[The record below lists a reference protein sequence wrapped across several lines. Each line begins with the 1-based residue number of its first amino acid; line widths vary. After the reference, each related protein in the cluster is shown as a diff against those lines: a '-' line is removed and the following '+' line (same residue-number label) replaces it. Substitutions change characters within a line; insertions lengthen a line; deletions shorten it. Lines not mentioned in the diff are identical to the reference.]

1 MHSTAIRPRASTTLY
16 LAFELGNTEWKLA
29 MTTRIDQAPLV
40 RTRAARALKPLDAE
54 IVRAKAHFGLPAS
67 APVCTCYEAGRDG
80 FWLHRY
86 LGHRGVRN
94 SIVDS
99 SSIEVNRRRRR
110 TKTDRL
116 DAARLVTMLMRA
128 EGGEKQVWS
137 VVNVPTS
144 VEEDRRHVHRELL
157 FARRDRGRPTN
168 WIKGLLAAQG
178 VPLATLREFPT
189 HLQTARRW
197 DGTPLPPLLCARL
210 DREWDT
216 VQAYTARIR
225 ALKHERCRLLRVT
238 DDLAIARVRQL
249 HQLRGV
255 GIDSAWL
262 YVMEF
267 FAWRQFRNRRQVG
280 GLAGLTDTHYQ
291 SGDLQHEQGISKAG
305 NGWAWA
311 LAINTAW
318 AWLRFQPKSQLA
330 RWYQRRFGKDSSR
343 IRKIGIV
350 ALARK
355 LLIAF
360 WRYLDQ
366 GLLRRAPCCAD
377 NGVAGPPR
385 FVTPAGSGPQLLAG
399 LMGSA
404 LGTVR

>member
-1 MHSTAIRPRASTTLY
+1 MRTATTRPRALPTLY
-16 LAFELGNTEWKLA
+16 LAFELGNSDWVLA
-29 MTTRIDQAPLV
+29 LTTGIGQSPL
-40 RTRAARALKPLDAE
+40 RREMPARVLTTLEAE
-54 IVRAKAHFGLPAS
+54 IARAKAHFGLSDS
-67 APVCTCYEAGRDG
+67 APVCSCYEAGRDG

-86 LGHRGVRN
+86 LVSRGVANRV
-94 SIVDS
+94 VDS

-116 DAARLVTMLMRA
+116 DADKLLTMLIRA
-128 EGGEKQVWS
+128 EGGEKKVWS
-137 VVNVPTS
+137 VVNVPTP
-144 VEEDRRHVHRELL
+144 VEEDRRQVHRELL
-157 FARRDRGRPTN
+157 FARRDRSRHTN
-168 WIKGLLAAQG
+168 RMKGLLATQG
-178 VPLATLREFPT
+178 VPLAKLREFPA
-189 HLQTARRW
+189 HARTARRW
-197 DGTPLPPLLCARL
+197 DGTPLPPLLLARL
-210 DREWDT
+210 EREWDT

-225 ALKHERCRLLRVT
+225 VLKHERRALLRVT
-238 DDLAIARVRQL
+238 DDPAIARVRQL
-249 HQLRGV
+249 NQLRGI

-305 NGWAWA
+305 NRWVRA

-318 AWLRFQPKSQLA
+318 AWLRFQPQSQLA
-330 RWYQRRFGKDSSR
+330 RWYEKKFGTGGSRR
-343 IRKIGIV
+343 RKIGIV

-366 GLLRRAPCCAD
+366 GVLPEGAVLR
-377 NGVAGPPR
+377 G
-385 FVTPAGSGPQLLAG
+385 
-399 LMGSA
+399 
-404 LGTVR
+404 

>member
-1 MHSTAIRPRASTTLY
+1 MRTATTRPRVASTLY
-16 LAFELGNTEWKLA
+16 LAFELGNTEWVLA
-29 MTTRIDQAPLV
+29 MTPTMDQTPL
-40 RTRAARALKPLDAE
+40 RRQIPARALKTLEAE
-54 IVRAKAHFGLPAS
+54 IARAKAHFGLPGT
-67 APVCTCYEAGRDG
+67 APVCSCYEAGRDG

-86 LGHRGVRN
+86 LVSRGIANR
-94 SIVDS
+94 IVDS

-116 DAARLVTMLMRA
+116 DAAKLVTMLIRA
-128 EGGEKQVWS
+128 EGGEKKVWS

-144 VEEDRRHVHRELL
+144 IEEDRRQVHRELL
-157 FARRDRGRPTN
+157 FARRDRGRHTN
-168 WIKGLLAAQG
+168 RMKGLLASQG
-178 VPLATLREFPT
+178 VPLAKLREFPE
-189 HLQTARRW
+189 HVRTARRW
-197 DGTPLPPLLCARL
+197 DGTPLPTLLCARL
-210 DREWDT
+210 EREWET

-225 ALKHERCRLLRVT
+225 ALKRERRVLLRVT
-238 DDLAIARVRQL
+238 DDPAIARVRQL
-249 HQLRGV
+249 NQLRGI

-305 NGWAWA
+305 NRWVRA

-318 AWLRFQPKSQLA
+318 AWLRFQRRSQLA
-330 RWYQRRFGKDSSR
+330 RWYEKKFGKGNSR

-366 GLLRRAPCCAD
+366 GLLPEGAVLR
-377 NGVAGPPR
+377 G
-385 FVTPAGSGPQLLAG
+385 
-399 LMGSA
+399 
-404 LGTVR
+404 

>member
-1 MHSTAIRPRASTTLY
+1 
-16 LAFELGNTEWKLA
+16 
-29 MTTRIDQAPLV
+29 MTTGIEQPPL
-40 RTRAARALKPLDAE
+40 RRQMPARALKTLEAE
-54 IVRAKAHFGLPAS
+54 IARAKAHFGLSAT
-67 APVCTCYEAGRDG
+67 APVCSCYEAGRDG

-86 LGHRGVRN
+86 VVSRGIANRV
-94 SIVDS
+94 VDS

-116 DAARLVTMLMRA
+116 DAAKLVTMLIRA
-128 EGGEKQVWS
+128 EGGEKKVWS

-144 VEEDRRHVHRELL
+144 VEEDRRQVHRELL
-157 FARRDRGRPTN
+157 FARRDRGRHTN
-168 WIKGLLAAQG
+168 RMKGLLACQG
-178 VPLATLREFPT
+178 VPLAKLREFPT
-189 HLQTARRW
+189 HLRTARRW

-210 DREWDT
+210 EREWAT
-216 VQAYTARIR
+216 VQAYTTRIR
-225 ALKHERCRLLRVT
+225 ALKHERRALLRVT
-238 DDLAIARVRQL
+238 DDPAIARVRQL
-249 HQLRGV
+249 NQLRGI

-291 SGDLQHEQGISKAG
+291 SGDMQHEQGISKAG
-305 NGWAWA
+305 NRWVRA

-330 RWYQRRFGKDSSR
+330 RWYQQKFGKGNGR

-355 LLIAF
+355 LLIAL

-366 GLLRRAPCCAD
+366 GLLPEGAVLR
-377 NGVAGPPR
+377 G
-385 FVTPAGSGPQLLAG
+385 
-399 LMGSA
+399 
-404 LGTVR
+404 

>member
-1 MHSTAIRPRASTTLY
+1 MRPAATRPHVPHPRPTLY
-16 LAFELGNTEWKLA
+16 LAFELGNTEWVLA
-29 MTTRIDQAPLV
+29 MTTRMDQPPLRRQIV
-40 RTRAARALKPLDAE
+40 ARALKTLEAE
-54 IVRAKAHFGLPAS
+54 IAGAKAHFGLPAT
-67 APVCTCYEAGRDG
+67 APVRSCYEAGRDG

-86 LGHRGVRN
+86 LVSRGIANRV
-94 SIVDS
+94 VDS

-116 DAARLVTMLMRA
+116 DAAKLVTMLIRA
-128 EGGEKQVWS
+128 EGGEKKVWS

-144 VEEDRRHVHRELL
+144 VEEDRRQVHRELL
-157 FARRDRGRPTN
+157 FARRDRGRHTN
-168 WIKGLLAAQG
+168 RMKGLLAGQG
-178 VPLATLREFPT
+178 VPLAKLREFPS

-210 DREWDT
+210 EREWET
-216 VQAYTARIR
+216 VQAYTTRIR
-225 ALKHERCRLLRVT
+225 ALKHERRALLRVT
-238 DDLAIARVRQL
+238 DDPAIARVRQL
-249 HQLRGV
+249 NQLRGV

-291 SGDLQHEQGISKAG
+291 SGDLAHEQGISKAG
-305 NGWAWA
+305 NRWVRA
-311 LAINTAW
+311 LAIQTAW
-318 AWLRFQPKSQLA
+318 AWLRFQPRSQLA
-330 RWYQRRFGKDSSR
+330 RWYRKKFGNGNSR

-350 ALARK
+350 ALARR

-366 GLLRRAPCCAD
+366 GLLPEGAVLR
-377 NGVAGPPR
+377 G
-385 FVTPAGSGPQLLAG
+385 
-399 LMGSA
+399 
-404 LGTVR
+404 